1 MRQKS
6 SLPSH
11 QKFILHD
18 QTLWLSAERCIYWED
33 ENALI
38 LSDLHLGKSG
48 HFRKAGIAVPQ
59 SVYKDDLQRLFSL
72 IQFYKPSKLLI
83 VGDLFHSTANKEMEL
98 FLKWR
103 KDMPALKIELV
114 KGNHDILS
122 NKFYASADINV
133 INSHYN
139 LKAFCFTHDV
149 ADRCK
154 DEGTAYTFS
163 GHIHPGV
170 TLRGSGKQSLSF
182 ACFYFGETY
191 AVLPAFS
198 RFTGLYNLQPAT
210 SDQVF
215 AIVKDEVIKIY

>member
-1 MRQKS
+1 M
-6 SLPSH
+6 PSH
-11 QKFILHD
+11 QKFILQD
-18 QTLWLSAERCIYWED
+18 QTLWLCAERCIYWEE

-72 IQFYKPSKLLI
+72 IQFYKPSKLVI
-83 VGDLFHSTANKEMEL
+83 VGDLFHSVANKEMEL

-103 KDMPALKIELV
+103 KDMPALNIELI

-122 NKFYASADINV
+122 NKFYAAADINV
-133 INSHYN
+133 INGHYN
-139 LKAFCFTHDV
+139 LKTFCFTHDV
-149 ADRCK
+149 ADMCK
-154 DEGTAYTFS
+154 DEQVEYIFS

-170 TLRGSGKQSLSF
+170 TLRGGGKQSLSF
-182 ACFYFGETY
+182 ACFYFGKNY

-198 RFTGLYNLQPAT
+198 RFTGLYNLRPA
-210 SDQVF
+210 SPDQVF
-215 AIVKDEVIKIY
+215 AIVKDDVIKIY